1 MVLPLHTST
10 LILWTLYANVLP
22 VHNHL
27 GYEVP
32 YLFFL
37 FPPASKHDFHHE
49 NPVNQMYGK
58 NSIFDY
64 LFGTD
69 KRWRASMKKKQAAA
83 ADQIKQK
90 SINLSKQ
97 E

>member
-1 MVLPLHTST
+1 MLLPLHTST
-10 LILWTLYANVLP
+10 LILWTWYANTLP
-22 VHNHL
+22 VHNHM

-37 FPPASKHDFHHE
+37 WPPASKHDFHHE
-49 NPVNQMYGK
+49 NPVNEMYGK
-58 NSIFDY
+58 NAIFDY

-69 KRWRASMKKKQAAA
+69 KLWRASIMAKKQTNR
-83 ADQIKQK
+83 QK
-90 SINLSKQ
+90 STYISKQ

>member
-1 MVLPLHTST
+1 M
-10 LILWTLYANVLP
+10 
-22 VHNHL
+22 

-37 FPPASKHDFHHE
+37 WQPASKHDFHHE
-49 NPVNQMYGK
+49 LPVNEMYGK
-58 NSIFDY
+58 HAICDY

-69 KRWRASMKKKQAAA
+69 KRWRASMAKKQAIEQENNNKASA
-83 ADQIKQK
+83 IE
-90 SINLSKQ
+90 SKQ